1 MPLKNIMLKN
11 ILKSVK
17 ANADFFA
24 LISDLKLW
32 RHFLIPI
39 LISVTASVLSDTIG
53 NGIVFMFFLLVLVLV
68 LVLVIG
74 VTFIRNISFN
84 LNNQSY

>member
-1 MPLKNIMLKN
+1 MLKN

-53 NGIVFMFFLLVLVLV
+53 NGIVFMFFLLVLV
-68 LVLVIG
+68 IG

-84 LNNQSY
+84 PNNQK

>member
-1 MPLKNIMLKN
+1 MLKN

-53 NGIVFMFFLLVLVLV
+53 NGIVFMFFLLVLV
-68 LVLVIG
+68 IG

>member
-1 MPLKNIMLKN
+1 MLKN

-39 LISVTASVLSDTIG
+39 LITVTASVLSDTIG
-53 NGIVFMFFLLVLVLV
+53 NGIVFMFFLLVLV
-68 LVLVIG
+68 IG

-84 LNNQSY
+84 PNNQSY

>member
-1 MPLKNIMLKN
+1 MLKN

-53 NGIVFMFFLLVLVLV
+53 NGIVFMFFLLVLV
-68 LVLVIG
+68 IG

-84 LNNQSY
+84 PNNQSY

>member
-53 NGIVFMFFLLVLVLV
+53 NGIVFMFFLLVLV
-68 LVLVIG
+68 IG

>member
-39 LISVTASVLSDTIG
+39 LITVTASVLSDTIG
-53 NGIVFMFFLLVLVLV
+53 NGIVFMFFLLVLV
-68 LVLVIG
+68 IG

-84 LNNQSY
+84 PNNQSY

>member
-1 MPLKNIMLKN
+1 MLKK

-53 NGIVFMFFLLVLVLV
+53 NGIVFMFFLLVLV
-68 LVLVIG
+68 IG

-84 LNNQSY
+84 PNNQSY

>member
-1 MPLKNIMLKN
+1 MLKN

-68 LVLVIG
+68 LVIG

>member
-1 MPLKNIMLKN
+1 MQRHLLMPLKNIMLKN

-53 NGIVFMFFLLVLVLV
+53 NGIVFMFFLLVLV
-68 LVLVIG
+68 IG

-84 LNNQSY
+84 PNNQK

>member
-53 NGIVFMFFLLVLVLV
+53 NGIVFMFFLLVLV
-68 LVLVIG
+68 IG

-84 LNNQSY
+84 PNNQK

>member
-1 MPLKNIMLKN
+1 MLKN

-39 LISVTASVLSDTIG
+39 LITVTASVLSDTIG
-53 NGIVFMFFLLVLVLV
+53 NGIVFMFFLLVLV
-68 LVLVIG
+68 IG

-84 LNNQSY
+84 PNNQSH

>member
-53 NGIVFMFFLLVLVLV
+53 NGIVFMFFLLVLV
-68 LVLVIG
+68 IG

-84 LNNQSY
+84 PNNQSY

>member
-1 MPLKNIMLKN
+1 MLKN

-32 RHFLIPI
+32 IHFLIPI

-53 NGIVFMFFLLVLVLV
+53 NGIVFMFFLLVLV
-68 LVLVIG
+68 IG

-84 LNNQSY
+84 PNNQSY

>member
-11 ILKSVK
+11 IPKSVK

-24 LISDLKLW
+24 LISDLKIW
-32 RHFLIPI
+32 RHFLIP
-39 LISVTASVLSDTIG
+39 ISVTASVLSDTIG
-53 NGIVFMFFLLVLVLV
+53 NGIVFMFFLLVLV
-68 LVLVIG
+68 IG

-84 LNNQSY
+84 PNNQSY